1 MSQAMGGG
9 SVMKAFVR
17 RVYGPPE
24 KVLELTEVEQ
34 PTPADDQVLIR
45 VRAASVNPVDW
56 HEITGEP
63 YLVRIQ
69 EGWRTP
75 AKHPV
80 PGTDLAG
87 VVEAVGSGVTRFK
100 AGDEV
105 FGMGSG
111 TFAEYVA
118 VREDH
123 VVAKPA
129 NLTFEQAAA
138 VPVAAI
144 TALQALRGSGRI
156 SAGQKVLVNGASGGV
171 GTFAVQIAKS
181 FGTEVTAVCSS
192 RNVDAAKALGADEVI
207 DYTLADFTRGGQQY
221 DLILDIAGNRPLA
234 DRRRVLAAKGTLVM
248 VGGPKD
254 NRWIGPLGSL
264 LRMLAVSAL
273 SSQRLVGMLAKNDA
287 GDLTTLAQ
295 LLESGKV
302 VPVVEKTYPLP
313 ELPAALTQLG
323 GGHSQGKLV
332 VIVGS

>member
-1 MSQAMGGG
+1 
-9 SVMKAFVR
+9 MKAFVR
-17 RVYGPPE
+17 QVYGPPE
-24 KVLELTEVEQ
+24 KVLELTEVER
-34 PTPADDQVLIR
+34 PTPEDGQILVR
-45 VRAASVNPVDW
+45 VRATSMNPVDW

-63 YLVRIQ
+63 YLARIQ
-69 EGWRTP
+69 EGLRKP

-80 PGTDLAG
+80 PGTDVAG
-87 VVEAVGSGVTRFK
+87 VVEELGAGVTRFK
-100 AGDEV
+100 VGDEV

-118 VREDH
+118 VREDR

-144 TALQALRGSGRI
+144 TALQALRTSGRI

-192 RNVDAAKALGADEVI
+192 RNVDQAKALGADEVI
-207 DYTLADFTRGGQQY
+207 DYTLADFTRSGRQY
-221 DLILDIAGNRPLA
+221 DLIFDVASNHPLA
-234 DRRRVLAAKGTLVM
+234 DRRRVLAPKGTLVM

-254 NRWIGPLGSL
+254 NKWIGPLGL
-264 LRMLAVSAL
+264 LLGMLAVSVF
-273 SSQRLVGMLAKNDA
+273 SSQRLVGMLAKNSA
-287 GDLTTLAQ
+287 ADLATLAE

-302 VPVVEKTYPLP
+302 VPAVEKTYPFA
-313 ELPAALTQLG
+313 ELPAALAQLG
-323 GGHSQGKLV
+323 AGHSQGKLV
-332 VIVGS
+332 VIVGG

>member
-1 MSQAMGGG
+1 
-9 SVMKAFVR
+9 MKAFVR
-17 RVYGPPE
+17 RVYGLPE
-24 KVLELTEVEQ
+24 SVLELTQVER
-34 PTPADDQVLIR
+34 PAPAENQVLVR
-45 VRAASVNPVDW
+45 VRATSVNPVDW
-56 HEITGEP
+56 HEVIGEP

-69 EGWRTP
+69 EGFRAP

-87 VVEAVGSGVTRFK
+87 TVEAVGTGVTSLK
-100 AGDEV
+100 VGDEV

-111 TFAEYVA
+111 AFAEYVA
-118 VREDH
+118 IGADH

-129 NLTFEQAAA
+129 NVTFEQAAA

-144 TALQALRGSGRI
+144 TALQALRDSGRI
-156 SAGQKVLVNGASGGV
+156 TAGQKVLVNGASGGV

-181 FGTEVTAVCSS
+181 FGAEVTAVCST

-207 DYTLADFTRGGQQY
+207 DYTLADFTRAGQRY

-234 DRRRVLAAKGTLVM
+234 ARRRVLAPKGTLVM
-248 VGGPKD
+248 VGGPKH

-264 LRMLAVSAL
+264 LRMLAVSVF
-273 SSQRLVGMLAKNDA
+273 SSQRLVGMLAKSNA
-287 GDLTTLAQ
+287 SDLATLAE
-295 LLESGKV
+295 LLEAGKV
-302 VPVVEKTYPLP
+302 VPVVEKTYPLA

-332 VIVGS
+332 VTVEG

>member
-1 MSQAMGGG
+1 
-9 SVMKAFVR
+9 MKAFVR
-17 RVYGPPE
+17 HIYGAPE
-24 KVLELTEVEQ
+24 KVLELTEVER
-34 PTPADDQVLIR
+34 PTPAADQLLVR

-56 HEITGEP
+56 HEITGAP

-69 EGWRTP
+69 QGFRRP

-87 VVEAVGSGVTRFK
+87 VVEAVGTGVTRFK

-111 TFAEYVA
+111 TFAEYAA
-118 VREDH
+118 VREDQ
-123 VVAKPA
+123 VAAKPA

-144 TALQALRGSGRI
+144 TALQALRDSGRI

-181 FGTEVTAVCSS
+181 FGAEVTAVCSS

-234 DRRRVLAAKGTLVM
+234 DRRSVLAAKGTLVL

-264 LRMLAVSAL
+264 LGMLAVSVF
-273 SSQRLVGMLAKNDA
+273 SSQRLVGMLAKNNAD
-287 GDLTTLAQ
+287 DLATLAE

-302 VPVVEKTYPLP
+302 VPVVEKTYPLA

-332 VIVGS
+332 VTIGAGDAGDSSDI

>member
-1 MSQAMGGG
+1 
-9 SVMKAFVR
+9 
-17 RVYGPPE
+17 
-24 KVLELTEVEQ
+24 
-34 PTPADDQVLIR
+34 
-45 VRAASVNPVDW
+45 
-56 HEITGEP
+56 
-63 YLVRIQ
+63 
-69 EGWRTP
+69 
-75 AKHPV
+75 
-80 PGTDLAG
+80 
-87 VVEAVGSGVTRFK
+87 
-100 AGDEV
+100 
-105 FGMGSG
+105 
-111 TFAEYVA
+111 
-118 VREDH
+118 
-123 VVAKPA
+123 
-129 NLTFEQAAA
+129 
-138 VPVAAI
+138 
-144 TALQALRGSGRI
+144 
-156 SAGQKVLVNGASGGV
+156 V